1 MAAAPASGAKAKGT
15 TSTAASDDQDTF
27 DALSLTFGILI
38 VVVASLSGIFALIY
52 GMKKEEL
59 AKQQAIASYDPESV
73 EFAPVKVVNGVI

>member
-15 TSTAASDDQDTF
+15 TSTDSDDQDTF

-59 AKQQAIASYDPESV
+59 AK
-73 EFAPVKVVNGVI
+73 